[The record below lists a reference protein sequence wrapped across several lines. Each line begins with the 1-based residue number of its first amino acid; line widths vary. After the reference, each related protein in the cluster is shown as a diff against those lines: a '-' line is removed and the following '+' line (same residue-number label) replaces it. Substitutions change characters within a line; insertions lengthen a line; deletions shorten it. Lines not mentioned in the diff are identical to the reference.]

1 MASKELI
8 RKENVQETSA
18 SQQVWRCYIIYIILS
33 NRFEIV
39 VMYLGSI
46 LIILNDLDVSMD
58 RSTTLMR

>member
-1 MASKELI
+1 M
-8 RKENVQETSA
+8 
-18 SQQVWRCYIIYIILS
+18 YIILS
-33 NRFEIV
+33 NKCEIV